1 MNRSIRGNPG
11 NRNSVKIENHL
22 IPEYGT
28 AADRNPPEC
37 PGFQTM
43 PYSPGPGTQFPAPL
57 VPAEPAHALRA
68 SGNRPENARKRDRAG
83 YQRKPASGCQ
93 RPRVGGGIVVS
104 LRHGLRSVHPDDPVD
119 IWNRRRLDCDNIA
132 RPKRFERDR
141 FQPQRVARPK
151 NTRHACA
158 AVKSGMRHNN
168 RSRRYGRRRHEAAG
182 RERPHSLMPSFAHK
196 IFLRFQQAARNLRV
210 NRRQAGIFPSARR

>member
-83 YQRKPASGCQ
+83 YQRKPASGRQ
-93 RPRVGGGIVVS
+93 RPRIGGGIVVS

-119 IWNRRRLDCDNIA
+119 IWNRRRLDCDNIPA
-132 RPKRFERDR
+132 EAIRTRPLPAAASRPAEKHPTCLRRSKKRNAAQ
-141 FQPQRVARPK
+141 QPESP
-151 NTRHACA
+151 
-158 AVKSGMRHNN
+158 
-168 RSRRYGRRRHEAAG
+168 
-182 RERPHSLMPSFAHK
+182 
-196 IFLRFQQAARNLRV
+196 I
-210 NRRQAGIFPSARR
+210 RQTAT